1 MIWLLIQPSAYQKLT
16 RKICAEISWRAH
28 TEAQPAAT
36 RNAVCLDAVDKENQR
51 SLRTEPHVLKGQI
64 FRL

>member
-16 RKICAEISWRAH
+16 RKICAAISWGTH
-28 TEAQPAAT
+28 TEAQPAART
-36 RNAVCLDAVDKENQR
+36 NAVRPDSVDKENQR
-51 SLRTEPHVLKGQI
+51 SLRTEPQVLEGQI